1 MTPPTQPTAASSRPS
16 WEELGRYLAGE
27 SSPSEAESIRRWI
40 ETHPSDADVIAALDR
55 ATKGVSTGRAIDV
68 EAALRN
74 VKTRAKA
81 PAPSRFA
88 RFSGGLETYAA
99 AAAILLVAGLY
110 LVRSVSHVG
119 TVKGVIPPASTFQTQ
134 VGKRDSV
141 LLSDGTR
148 ILIGPSSQ
156 VVVQGRTVDLRGEA
170 YFSVA
175 PHPGQPFTVHAG
187 ETTIRDIGTEFSV
200 HNDASQSVRVV
211 VSEGIVMLSRG
222 TDSVRL
228 EERDVGVA
236 SKSGLQFSHKAATP
250 EDLAWTQGRLVFRDA
265 PIEELAADL
274 RRWYGV
280 ELRVS
285 SNDSALLKRH
295 FTGSFT
301 NESAS
306 RVLDVISL
314 ALGARVDRQGD
325 TATLRTA
332 PRGK

>member
-1 MTPPTQPTAASSRPS
+1 MTSPTQPPAASPRPS
-16 WEELGRYLAGE
+16 WEELGRYLTGE
-27 SSPSEAESIRRWI
+27 SSASETETIRRWL

-55 ATKGVSTGRAIDV
+55 ATKGVSSAPVIDV
-68 EAALRN
+68 EAALRH
-74 VKTRAKA
+74 VKTRAKS
-81 PAPSRFA
+81 PAPSRFSL
-88 RFSGGLETYAA
+88 FSNRLETYAA

-110 LVRSVSHVG
+110 LVRSVRNRGVAG
-119 TVKGVIPPASTFQTQ
+119 EVKAPEYTYQTQ
-134 VGKRDSV
+134 IGKRDSV

-148 ILIGPSSQ
+148 ILIGPASRL
-156 VVVQGRTVDLRGEA
+156 VVRGRNVELQGEA

-175 PHPGQPFTVHAG
+175 PHPGQPFTVRAG

-222 TDSVRL
+222 SDSLRL
-228 EERDVGVA
+228 EERDIGVA
-236 SKSGLQFSHKAATP
+236 SRAGMQFSHKAATP
-250 EDLAWTQGRLVFRDA
+250 EDLAWTHGRLVFRDA

-280 ELRVS
+280 ELKVS
-285 SNDSALLKRH
+285 PNDSGLLKRH

-314 ALGARVDRQGD
+314 ALGARVDRKGD

-332 PRGK
+332 TRGR